1 LGVTIIKDGL
11 QGFEADSEE
20 LHTFANNSLSQVASL
35 KLLEI
40 MQRDDVLGNVNRMG
54 AYLRD
59 GLLRLQRD
67 FPEMGDVR
75 QVGLHI
81 GIEFVKDPGTREP
94 LDDETK
100 KIRDEGIRRGV
111 IFGLAGVR
119 RNLLKIKPPLIVD
132 QAACDEIL
140 LRLGESLRTV
150 LR

>member
-1 LGVTIIKDGL
+1 
-11 QGFEADSEE
+11 
-20 LHTFANNSLSQVASL
+20 
-35 KLLEI
+35 
-40 MQRDDVLGNVNRMG
+40 
-54 AYLRD
+54 
-59 GLLRLQRD
+59 
-67 FPEMGDVR
+67 MGDIR

-81 GIEFVKDPGTREP
+81 GIEFVKDPVSKAP

-100 KIRDEGIRRGV
+100 KIRDDGIRRGV

-140 LRLGESLRTV
+140 ARLEESMRAV